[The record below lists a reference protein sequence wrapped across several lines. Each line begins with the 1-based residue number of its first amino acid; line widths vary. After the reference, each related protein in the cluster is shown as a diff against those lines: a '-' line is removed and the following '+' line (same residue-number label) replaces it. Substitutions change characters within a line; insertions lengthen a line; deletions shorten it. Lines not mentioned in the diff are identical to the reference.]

1 MVSNYLYVRLCIYR
15 QPIGHLRRIFKAME
29 RYMPDAA
36 SIHEEKELVPGGDL
50 RIKGNWWLRR
60 AWRKSKA
67 TRVPREMEFRK
78 ILRTLIQRHSLCN
91 LVYFLLL
98 NTTGNPW
105 YYTCRLLFSA
115 QAPKVK
121 LTLSPGSGNK
131 TPGFISLQ
139 MKYLLKFITFW

>member
-78 ILRTLIQRHSLCN
+78 NLRTLIQRHSLCN
-91 LVYFLLL
+91 LVYFFAVEH
-98 NTTGNPW
+98 NW
-105 YYTCRLLFSA
+105 
-115 QAPKVK
+115 
-121 LTLSPGSGNK
+121 
-131 TPGFISLQ
+131 
-139 MKYLLKFITFW
+139 